1 MNAEQSLKIVFM
13 GTPSFALPVLSALLD
28 AGHEVVGL
36 YTQPDKPSGRGRGTT
51 PSPVKAYATEHG
63 LRVFQPASLRRPDAH
78 EELAS
83 LSPDVIVVAAYGRIL
98 PPGTLELPPLGCLNV
113 HPSLLPRYRGPSP
126 VSAAVLN
133 GDQTTGVTVMKLDE
147 GMDTG
152 PIVAQKET
160 PIAPPEDAEEL
171 TARLFRIG
179 ASLLIDVLPRWARGE
194 IRPRPQDDSDASTT
208 KRLSRE
214 DGQIDW
220 TLSASRIERQVRA
233 YRPWPGTFTRW
244 GGRLLKI
251 IEASAPNPET
261 KLQPGHV
268 ALSPDGSVHV
278 GAGAGA
284 LVVARLQLEG
294 RRAVTAEEF
303 VRGHPDFVGSTLG
316 E

>member
-1 MNAEQSLKIVFM
+1 
-13 GTPSFALPVLSALLD
+13 
-28 AGHEVVGL
+28 
-36 YTQPDKPSGRGRGTT
+36 
-51 PSPVKAYATEHG
+51 
-63 LRVFQPASLRRPDAH
+63 
-78 EELAS
+78 
-83 LSPDVIVVAAYGRIL
+83 
-98 PPGTLELPPLGCLNV
+98 
-113 HPSLLPRYRGPSP
+113 
-126 VSAAVLN
+126 
-133 GDQTTGVTVMKLDE
+133 MKLDE

-152 PIVAQKET
+152 PIVAQQET
-160 PIAPPEDAEEL
+160 PIGPSEDAEEL

-179 ASLLIDVLPRWARGE
+179 TSLLIDVLPRWARGE
-194 IRPRPQDDSDASTT
+194 IRPRPQDDADASTT

-220 TLSASRIERQVRA
+220 SQSASRIERQVRA

-251 IEASAPNPET
+251 IEASAPDLEAR
-261 KLQPGHV
+261 LQPGLV
-268 ALSPDGSVHV
+268 ALSPDGGVRL

-284 LVVARLQLEG
+284 LIVTRLQLDG